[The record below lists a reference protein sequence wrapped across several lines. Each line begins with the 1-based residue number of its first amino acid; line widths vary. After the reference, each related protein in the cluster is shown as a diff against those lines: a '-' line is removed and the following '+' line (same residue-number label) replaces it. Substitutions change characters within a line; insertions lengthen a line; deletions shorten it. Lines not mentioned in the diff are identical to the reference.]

1 MYLAFVNL
9 SFACQIYTLHHEV
22 YALRDQESSHKR
34 RSRAPRASGS
44 ALLEQ
49 RHQLQESQRD
59 DFQGKKVG
67 AAGVAYG
74 GVDFFKGNDDE
85 SQSIRASQFD
95 VKSAVSRRPLQT
107 TATEAETLL
116 MDPVIAAQTARALA
130 TKAAALTNS
139 HYGQQQKQQQQQRWQ
154 QQTVDERPASEAQ
167 SRLSNLFT
175 LRDEFRQSAHKEYW
189 QSAGKMPDYMENPG
203 LLGQE
208 ELHH

>member
-1 MYLAFVNL
+1 M
-9 SFACQIYTLHHEV
+9 HHEV
-22 YALRDQESSHKR
+22 YALRDQEHEFKSSHKR

-49 RHQLQESQRD
+49 RHQLQESRRD
-59 DFQGKKVG
+59 DFQGQKIG

-74 GVDFFKGNDDE
+74 GVDFFEGNDDE
-85 SQSIRASQFD
+85 SQSSRASQFD

-116 MDPVIAAQTARALA
+116 MDPVIAAQTARSLA

-139 HYGQQQKQQQQQRWQ
+139 HYGQQQKQQQQQQQQQQRWQ
-154 QQTVDERPASEAQ
+154 QQTVDERPVSEAQ

-208 ELHH
+208 ELQH